1 MSEVAIFISIY
12 VFAGSVGMLLAIMLL
27 RRADT
32 SDDMD
37 EHYWRDM

>member
-1 MSEVAIFISIY
+1 MNLFLGIY
-12 VFAGSVGMLLAIMLL
+12 LFAAVVGTALAIMLL
-27 RRADT
+27 RRSEA

>member
-1 MSEVAIFISIY
+1 MSEVSIFIGIY
-12 VFAGSVGMLLAIMLL
+12 VFAGLVGMLLAIMLL
-27 RRADT
+27 RRAGT